1 MRLRVPRVFA
11 WGFVDQSFSSLTNFG
26 LTVLAGRLLGPDGL
40 GVIAIGF
47 AGYLLA
53 LTLHRALVSEPLVVR
68 SSRLEEREQRAATR
82 SALTVTLAGA
92 SVGAGLLALLGLAL
106 PGTLGRGLV
115 LFSPWIVPALLQD
128 FWRVVLF
135 RDGRGGGAALNDGVW
150 LVGMALTLP
159 LVLEVDTEWAIL
171 AGWGLGAT
179 AGALLGFPQTR
190 IAPLHLSPAWRSWR
204 SEEWPFGRWLAGG
217 GAILAAGG
225 QAIVLVLAALLG
237 PAAVGGLRA
246 AQTVFAP
253 LTLLASAANLPG
265 LPALSRALQTSVE
278 DARALA
284 AKISAALVALTLVY
298 LLLVGFG
305 RDALLRALF
314 GNEFVE
320 YSSLILP
327 VGAQQL
333 LLAAGT
339 GFLLFLKASRRGRVL
354 AWNRA
359 VGTLSMLAFVALF
372 GWLGGLV
379 GAAWALAAGTAVIT
393 LFHASFSFWPA
404 WSRARLV
411 PPLLTRSG
419 RPLREA

>member
-1 MRLRVPRVFA
+1 MRFRLPRGFA

-40 GVIAIGF
+40 GVVAIGF

-53 LTLHRALVSEPLVVR
+53 LTLLRALVSEPLVVR
-68 SSRLEEREQRAATR
+68 SSRLEDRERRAATR
-82 SALTVTLAGA
+82 GALTVTLVGA
-92 SVGAGLLALLGLAL
+92 AAGAGLLALLGLAL
-106 PGTLGRGLV
+106 PGRVGHGLV
-115 LFSPWIVPALLQD
+115 LFSPWIVPALVQD

-135 RDGRGGGAALNDGVW
+135 RDGRGGGAALNDLVW
-150 LVGMALTLP
+150 LVGMAAALP
-159 LVLEVDTEWAIL
+159 LALEAGTEWAVL
-171 AGWGLGAT
+171 GGWGFGAIT
-179 AGALLGFPQTR
+179 GALLGFSQTR
-190 IAPLHLSPAWRSWR
+190 IAPIALSPAWRSWR
-204 SEEWPFGRWLAGG
+204 SEEWPLGRWLAGG

-225 QAIVLVLAALLG
+225 QAVVLLLAALLG

-253 LTLLASAANLPG
+253 LTLLASAASLPG
-265 LPALSRALQTSVE
+265 LPALSRAFKVSIE
-278 DARALA
+278 DARTLA
-284 AKISAALVALTLVY
+284 AKISAALVALTFLY
-298 LLLVGFG
+298 LLLVGAG
-305 RDALLRALF
+305 RDVLLRALF
-314 GNEFVE
+314 GTEFVE
-320 YSSLILP
+320 YGSLVLP

-359 VGTLSMLAFVALF
+359 VGTLSMLVFVALF

-393 LFHASFSFWPA
+393 LFHASFSLWPA